1 VDRVLK
7 GPIFFKFSKGIVMKV
22 VVKEI
27 PNPAEGQQALD
38 QNGNLAVF
46 FRGQWISQEE
56 FDRGVYIRLLDTGD
70 CV

>member
-1 VDRVLK
+1 
-7 GPIFFKFSKGIVMKV
+7 MEV
-22 VVKEI
+22 VVKEV

-46 FRGQWISQEE
+46 IKGKWISQDE

>member
-1 VDRVLK
+1 
-7 GPIFFKFSKGIVMKV
+7 MKV

-27 PNPAEGQQALD
+27 PNPQEGQQALD

-46 FRGQWISQEE
+46 FKGHWISQEE

>member
-1 VDRVLK
+1 
-7 GPIFFKFSKGIVMKV
+7 MEV

-27 PNPAEGQQALD
+27 SNPAEGQQALD

-46 FRGQWISQEE
+46 FKGKWISQEE
-56 FDRGVYIRLLDTGD
+56 YDRGVYVKLIQDTGD

>member
-1 VDRVLK
+1 
-7 GPIFFKFSKGIVMKV
+7 MKV

-46 FRGQWISQEE
+46 FKGQWISQEE
-56 FDRGVYIRLLDTGD
+56 FDRGVYIRLIQDTGD